1 MYNNIGGKIK
11 GLAIGTFIFEAAG
24 SIITG
29 TILLL
34 MGLLDGD
41 EGLLLS
47 GTLTTFCGPI
57 VAWVS
62 SWLLYGFGQ
71 LISNSDEVVSMMKLH
86 GGDTIETQRI
96 IKKQTTVRAPQNESP
111 ASAPQSTPL
120 HNAAPQNNAFQNTLD
135 NGKPCPYCKTI
146 INTKIC
152 PRCRK
157 ENNLF

>member
-1 MYNNIGGKIK
+1 MYNDIGGKIK
-11 GLAIGTFIFEAAG
+11 NLAIGTFIVEG
-24 SIITG
+24 GTSILTG

-34 MGLLDGD
+34 SGLL
-41 EGLLLS
+41 EGNKGFLIS
-47 GTLTTFCGPI
+47 GAITTFTGPI

-120 HNAAPQNNAFQNTLD
+120 HNAAPQNNAFQSTSD

>member
-1 MYNNIGGKIK
+1 MYNNIGEKIK
-11 GLAIGTFIFEAAG
+11 GLAQGNFFVEAGGAIISGLALIFNENWWGIFI
-24 SIITG
+24 
-29 TILLL
+29 IL
-34 MGLLDGD
+34 G
-41 EGLLLS
+41 
-47 GTLTTFCGPI
+47 GPI

-96 IKKQTTVRAPQNESP
+96 IKKQTTVGPPQNESTE
-111 ASAPQSTPL
+111 SAPQSTPL

-135 NGKPCPYCKTI
+135 NSKPCPYCKTI

>member
-11 GLAIGTFIFEAAG
+11 TLAQVSFFVEAAG
-24 SIITG
+24 AIIS
-29 TILLL
+29 
-34 MGLLDGD
+34 GLALIVNENWWGIFIVL
-41 EGLLLS
+41 G
-47 GTLTTFCGPI
+47 GPI

-71 LISNSDEVVSMMKLH
+71 LISNSDDIIFITKHQSEQ
-86 GGDTIETQRI
+86 IEA
-96 IKKQTTVRAPQNESP
+96 IKKAQKPIEKTDSPEVSKAKANGNFVNATPAEPSLKP
-111 ASAPQSTPL
+111 ASAPNL
-120 HNAAPQNNAFQNTLD
+120 IY
-135 NGKPCPYCKTI
+135 GKPCPYCKTI